1 MSLSPKPNSFSP
13 RFSLSYPPLSSD
25 FLKNPLNIDIYSE
38 RIENRLHS
46 QLQNLKN
53 NLTVLEDN
61 NLNSPSVD
69 EEDRNDFPEVNPE
82 LKSFL
87 KNTMFQITEALEERL
102 TKDGL
107 YQLLPESYVEKQI
120 ETIQS
125 TLLTNLDKAKELF
138 TQEGPNKGQKGIALG
153 MKYGRGKIKLPKS
166 AKNILNE
173 WYINNQDDPYPTPEQ
188 KMKLAE
194 ESQISLKQ
202 VNNWFINMR
211 GKTCSKSY
219 RGPDFNHQI
228 QKKLQVGSRK

>member
-1 MSLSPKPNSFSP
+1 MSLSPKLNSFSP
-13 RFSLSYPPLSSD
+13 RFSLSHPPLSSD
-25 FLKNPLNIDIYSE
+25 FLQNPLNIDIYSE

-53 NLTVLEDN
+53 NLTLLEDR

-69 EEDRNDFPEVNPE
+69 EEDRNDLPEINPE

-107 YQLLPESYVEKQI
+107 YQLLPQSYFEKQI

-125 TLLTNLDKAKELF
+125 TFLTNLDKAKEIF
-138 TQEGPNKGQKGIALG
+138 VQEESRKGQNETSPGT
-153 MKYGRGKIKLPKS
+153 KYGRGKTKLPKS

-173 WYINNQDDPYPTPEQ
+173 WYINNKDDPYPTPEQ

-194 ESQISLKQ
+194 ESQITLKQ

-211 GKTCSKSY
+211 GRTCSKSY
-219 RGPDFNHQI
+219 KGPDFNHQI